1 MDTAVIRIS
10 SKGQIVIPA
19 SWRKKMDLH
28 AGDELLGMGDED
40 MLVIKKI
47 SSLREE
53 FERTVDPIRK
63 KIAEIGITR
72 EGVVKAVSES
82 RSKKTLTS

>member
-1 MDTAVIRIS
+1 MDTAVIHVS

-28 AGDELLGMGDED
+28 AGDELLAIGDED

-47 SSLREE
+47 SSLKED
-53 FERTVDPIRK
+53 FQRTVDPIRK
-63 KIAEIGITR
+63 KIAELGITR
-72 EGVVKAVSES
+72 EDVAKAVSES
-82 RSKKTLTS
+82 RSK